1 MTESPEGKPW
11 DVSPLI
17 FADIRFVRETL
28 CGKSEHE
35 GTIAGIEQLLD
46 WVVSV
51 LESDVAIAKAQ
62 GRTTVMDGRL
72 TLSSAIDRA
81 EHLTSIKGML

>member
-1 MTESPEGKPW
+1 MSDAPKEKSLDG
-11 DVSPLI
+11 SPLI

-28 CGKSEHE
+28 CGKLEHE
-35 GTIAGIEQLLD
+35 GAIAGMEELLD

-81 EHLTSIKGML
+81 EHLTTIKELL